1 MLNECKFSA
10 ASARPEQQVVVVA
23 ERSWDTE
30 ITFQVTGGELTW
42 DLLETLEVE
51 GQIYFLTVKWRNELG
66 LVVYVQELS
75 PTSGQEVEV
84 TLRLRRAGT
93 RRGPSL
99 TDLTS
104 PVTLDEEQRSNLG
117 LMVGVARLVDGRE
130 ENLALSLSVSF
141 STVKVER
148 Q

>member
-1 MLNECKFSA
+1 M
-10 ASARPEQQVVVVA
+10 
-23 ERSWDTE
+23 
-30 ITFQVTGGELTW
+30 TGGELCW

-51 GQIYFLTVKWRNELG
+51 GEIFFLTVKWRNEQG

-93 RRGPSL
+93 RRGPSHCF

-141 STVKVER
+141 NTVKVER